1 MDPFRDRVKDLYT
14 WDLSYES
21 PVDADGGD
29 FRYEAGDIFDTVN
42 KDVESV
48 STAAQIF

>member
-1 MDPFRDRVKDLYT
+1 MREDVNKNMGVVPEFCD
-14 WDLSYES
+14 ES